1 MITKKKLRAL
11 LNVIGLII
19 TAASVVVAAVYV
31 PTAEGK
37 AAAVSALLIALSTK
51 FPSIKGQIDK
61 AIDDSSLPEEEK

>member
-19 TAASVVVAAVYV
+19 TAASIVVAAVYV
-31 PTAEGK
+31 QTAEGK
-37 AAAVSALLIALSTK
+37 AAAVAAFLIALRTK
-51 FPSIKGQIDK
+51 LPFIKGQVDK